1 MGELRRV
8 EDSVQQQEFL
18 GCGLPGPTVEFEQL
32 IGHLCAQLCEFMRAR
47 QKTMD
52 LYPSSIYFYFFTGAL
67 TLCMVGSLFM
77 LWLSSAVFFFSEI
90 TFQEHYQSVRR
101 FGSISELT

>member
-52 LYPSSIYFYFFTGAL
+52 LYPSSFGPRLEKTCIRGFRQ
-67 TLCMVGSLFM
+67 
-77 LWLSSAVFFFSEI
+77 SEI
-90 TFQEHYQSVRR
+90 QTNLFSYIH
-101 FGSISELT
+101 

>member
-1 MGELRRV
+1 MGPDHFQSLRNAYQLVMGELRRV

-52 LYPSSIYFYFFTGAL
+52 LYPSSYYL
-67 TLCMVGSLFM
+67 SLGM
-77 LWLSSAVFFFSEI
+77 
-90 TFQEHYQSVRR
+90 
-101 FGSISELT
+101 